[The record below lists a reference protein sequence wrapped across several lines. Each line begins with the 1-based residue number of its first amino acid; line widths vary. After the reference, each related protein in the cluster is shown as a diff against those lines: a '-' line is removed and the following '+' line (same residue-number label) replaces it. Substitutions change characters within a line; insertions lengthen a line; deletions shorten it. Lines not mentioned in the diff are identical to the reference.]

1 MSRQAGRHGENPR
14 RKSPRES
21 PDCPPHARQ
30 KSNLDAS
37 LVWPGL
43 FQSFC
48 LCDAG
53 LLSVGWLPLGNEP
66 RLPDPRGRR
75 RWLIPFQ
82 FLLFRFLERDF
93 FRLSL
98 SLRGLRCVCLSGLGW
113 GRGPIRHHHKHGS
126 SFLLPPH
133 WDLLSRCCSSYFRE
147 SSSRAPCVLA
157 HFTLRFSPFSPHRI
171 RPLPRPRPA
180 ADSGRAAAD
189 SAAKSRLGKAARSDS
204 WGFAAD
210 LVGFWGIPDPVFV
223 SQGLVHEEAVLIW
236 RGGFSTAWPLS
247 GRLRPA
253 SHVSNPK
260 LLAEQLC
267 APRGAV
273 WQVC

>member
-1 MSRQAGRHGENPR
+1 M
-14 RKSPRES
+14 
-21 PDCPPHARQ
+21 
-30 KSNLDAS
+30 
-37 LVWPGL
+37 
-43 FQSFC
+43 
-48 LCDAG
+48 
-53 LLSVGWLPLGNEP
+53 
-66 RLPDPRGRR
+66 
-75 RWLIPFQ
+75 
-82 FLLFRFLERDF
+82 
-93 FRLSL
+93 
-98 SLRGLRCVCLSGLGW
+98 CLSGLGW

-157 HFTLRFSPFSPHRI
+157 HFTLRFPPFSPHRI

-223 SQGLVHEEAVLIW
+223 SQGLVHEEVVLIW

>member
-1 MSRQAGRHGENPR
+1 MKRRRKRRKRKSAGKTTHHHQQRAAGRHTSTHLIYYYYDSLIKLGDACDCERVSRQAGRQGENPR

-37 LVWPGL
+37 LVEPRL

-66 RLPDPRGRR
+66 RSPDPRARR
-75 RWLIPFQ
+75 RRLIP
-82 FLLFRFLERDF
+82 RFSSCVCSGSWRGDF
-93 FRLSL
+93 SSALSL
-98 SLRGLRCVCLSGLGW
+98 SLSLSLPLRGLRCACLSGLGW

-133 WDLLSRCCSSYFRE
+133 WDLLSPCCSSSYFRE
-147 SSSRAPCVLA
+147 SSSRA
-157 HFTLRFSPFSPHRI
+157 HFTLRFPTSPRTESAPFPGRA
-171 RPLPRPRPA
+171 RPA

-189 SAAKSRLGKAARSDS
+189 SAAKSRP
-204 WGFAAD
+204 GF
-210 LVGFWGIPDPVFV
+210 G
-223 SQGLVHEEAVLIW
+223 SM
-236 RGGFSTAWPLS
+236 RK
-247 GRLRPA
+247 R
-253 SHVSNPK
+253 
-260 LLAEQLC
+260 C
-267 APRGAV
+267 
-273 WQVC
+273 

>member
-1 MSRQAGRHGENPR
+1 
-14 RKSPRES
+14 
-21 PDCPPHARQ
+21 
-30 KSNLDAS
+30 
-37 LVWPGL
+37 V
-43 FQSFC
+43 
-48 LCDAG
+48 
-53 LLSVGWLPLGNEP
+53 
-66 RLPDPRGRR
+66 
-75 RWLIPFQ
+75 
-82 FLLFRFLERDF
+82 
-93 FRLSL
+93 
-98 SLRGLRCVCLSGLGW
+98 CVCLDWDGGVGRFATTTSTAPLFYCLRSGICFRVVAVAISANRLLGL
-113 GRGPIRHHHKHGS
+113 RVFSRT
-126 SFLLPPH
+126 LPFVFP
-133 WDLLSRCCSSYFRE
+133 
-147 SSSRAPCVLA
+147 
-157 HFTLRFSPFSPHRI
+157 PFSPHRI